1 MKSPGNV
8 KIYRLEYRDGIMGTF
23 MVVSMQKY
31 LSDNALLLIFALVI
45 CFYSFSCLW
54 DLEVYI
60 ILQRW
65 VRYYTLSENALG
77 IFSLWD

>member
-1 MKSPGNV
+1 MA
-8 KIYRLEYRDGIMGTF
+8 TF
-23 MVVSMQKY
+23 MVVSLQKY
-31 LSDNALLLIFALVI
+31 LSDNALLLIFALVV

-60 ILQRW
+60 ILQGW
-65 VRYYTLSENALG
+65 VRYYTLSKNALG